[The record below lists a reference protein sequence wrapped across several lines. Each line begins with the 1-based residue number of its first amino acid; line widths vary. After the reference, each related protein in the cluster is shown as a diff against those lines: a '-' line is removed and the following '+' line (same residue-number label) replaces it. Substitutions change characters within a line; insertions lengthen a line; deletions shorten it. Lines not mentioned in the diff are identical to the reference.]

1 MTLPDADGRFIS
13 LMPVDE
19 DHYTADCLY
28 APGTFR
34 FTRNELD
41 TRYVALLVRTFTN
54 PNEVVPA
61 FVEVEVAV
69 PLTPALR

>member
-1 MTLPDADGRFIS
+1 VTLPDAHGRFIS

-19 DHYTADCLY
+19 DHYTAYCLY

-34 FTRNELD
+34 FTRNAFD
-41 TRYVALLVRTFTN
+41 TRYVALLVRTFTD

-61 FVEVEVAV
+61 FGEVEVAV